1 MSKEQVKAVLDR
13 VMTWPIERQ
22 EEAAKILMLMEAQDD
37 SAYRLTDEQAAEVE
51 RRMSDPNR
59 RLMSLEEFNER
70 IRDRL
75 GE

>member
-13 VMTWPIERQ
+13 VMTWPADRQ
-22 EEAAKILMLMEAQDD
+22 EDAAKILMLMEAQDD
-37 SAYRLTDEQAAEVE
+37 SAYRLTDEQVAEVE

-59 RLMSLEEFNER
+59 RLLSLEEFNER
-70 IRDRL
+70 IRGRL